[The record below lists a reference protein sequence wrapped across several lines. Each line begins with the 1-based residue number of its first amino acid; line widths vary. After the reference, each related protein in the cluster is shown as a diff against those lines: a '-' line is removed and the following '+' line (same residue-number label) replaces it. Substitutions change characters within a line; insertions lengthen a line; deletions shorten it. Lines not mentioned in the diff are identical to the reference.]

1 MSRPLPS
8 WAVSAPRQRERS
20 SVVADLMFVARSWPR
35 RIGKQQPSGVPE
47 AAGTPLRRRRFAHRA
62 GTSLWLLRRRLM
74 VDLSGLDEVAGIE
87 PPVVVAANHPS
98 ALDLPV
104 LKAALP
110 RTWRAVARDPEPALA
125 AGRSVII
132 FPEGEASSDGR
143 LRPFSDAAAELAR
156 NHNVPLVP
164 VAIKGTFQL
173 KTLLRLRSLRR
184 RPKIAV
190 RIARPIPPRLLSV
203 PETTARLEE
212 VLTDL
217 LAEEDLTWWELQRQ
231 RQRPSAPETQD
242 MAAWRRVWGQW
253 EPQPAT
259 RRSRLER
266 IWPDPKATRGKQRR

>member
-1 MSRPLPS
+1 MSRALPS
-8 WAVSAPRQRERS
+8 WAVSAPPKRERS
-20 SVVADLMFVARSWPR
+20 TLLADLVFVAKSWPHGPR
-35 RIGKQQPSGVPE
+35 KQRPGGSPE
-47 AAGTPLRRRRFAHRA
+47 PAVSPGRRRRFAHRP

-74 VDLSGLDEVAGIE
+74 VDLSGMEEVAGIE
-87 PPVVVAANHPS
+87 SPVVVAANHPS

-110 RTWRAVARDPEPALA
+110 RAWRSVARDPEPALA
-125 AGRSVII
+125 AGRSVIV

-143 LRPFSDAAAELAR
+143 LRPFSHVATELAR

-173 KTLLRLRSLRR
+173 KTLLRLRSLRQ

-190 RIARPIPPRLLSV
+190 RIARPIAPRLLSV
-203 PETTARLEE
+203 QETTAQLEE

-217 LAEEDLTWWELQRQ
+217 LAEEDLTWWDLQRR
-231 RQRPSAPETQD
+231 RQHPAAPETQA
-242 MAAWRRVWGQW
+242 MAPWRRVWGQW

-266 IWPDPKATRGKQRR
+266 IWPDPNAARGKQRR